1 MAVYQSLLDLIGR
14 TPVVEVSGFDLGP
27 CRLFLKLE
35 LMNPGGSIKDRVAVG
50 LIEAAE
56 TRGDIAPPRLL
67 VEATAGNT
75 GIGLA
80 LVALRKGYP
89 LLLVVPDKMSGE
101 KVSQLRAMG
110 VEILVTR
117 SDVSRGHPEYY
128 QDLAE
133 RLARERGGYYINQ
146 FGNPD
151 NPRVHEQSTGP
162 EIWEQMEGN
171 LDAVVLGAG
180 TTGTLTGVGRY
191 LKGKNP
197 KIEIVLA
204 DPAGSVVAGYLKT
217 GQLAKKGSWLVEGIG
232 EDYIP
237 PIGDLG
243 LVDRVFTIPDAE
255 SFAMVRELLRTTGIL
270 AGTSTGTLMSAALR
284 YAREQTV
291 PKRILTLA
299 CDTGTRYLSK
309 VFNTGWLYEHGLI
322 PQRRQGDLRDFVSRR
337 QSDGQIVAVTP
348 EDSLEVAYRRMRQGE
363 FSQLPVVSDGR
374 WVGLL
379 TETDVMSA
387 LAKDCRLFSSPV
399 RSVSRRELVS
409 LDSKAS
415 LNELILRL
423 ESEPTVGIL
432 KDGQFYGLVTRSD
445 VIIQFRR
452 MAEAMERHP

>member
-1 MAVYQSLLDLIGR
+1 M
-14 TPVVEVSGFDLGP
+14 EVHGFDLGP

-50 LIEAAE
+50 LIESAE
-56 TRGDIAPPRLL
+56 TRGDISPPRLL

-89 LLLVVPDKMSGE
+89 LLLVVPDKMSSE
-101 KVSQLRAMG
+101 KIAQLRAMG
-110 VEILVTR
+110 VEIRITR

-133 RLARERGGYYINQ
+133 RMAREQGGYYINQ
-146 FGNPD
+146 FGSPD
-151 NPRVHEQSTGP
+151 NPRVHEQTTGP
-162 EIWEQMEGN
+162 EIWEQMAGD

-180 TTGTLTGVGRY
+180 TTGTVTGVGRY
-191 LKGKNP
+191 LKRQNP
-197 KIEIVLA
+197 AIEIILA
-204 DPAGSVVAGYLKT
+204 DPVGSVVAGYLET
-217 GQLAKKGSWLVEGIG
+217 GRVAKKGSWLVEGIG

-237 PIGDLG
+237 PIGDLS
-243 LVDRVFTIPDAE
+243 LVDRAFTIPDAE
-255 SFAMVRELLRTTGIL
+255 SFAMVRELLRTTGVL

-284 YAREQTV
+284 YAHEQTA

-309 VFNTGWLYEHGLI
+309 VFNAGWLYEQGLV
-322 PQRRQGDLRDFVSRR
+322 PQRRLGDLRDFVSRR
-337 QSDGQIVAVTP
+337 QADGEVVTVAP

-363 FSQLPVVSDGR
+363 FSQLPVMSGGR
-374 WVGLL
+374 LVGLL

-387 LAKDCRLFSSPV
+387 LAKDCRLFSSTV
-399 RSVSRRELVS
+399 KSVSKHDLVT
-409 LDSKAS
+409 LDSRS
-415 LNELILRL
+415 PLNDLVMKL
-423 ESEPTVGIL
+423 ETEPTVAIL
-432 KDGQFYGLVTRSD
+432 QGGQFYGLVTHSD

-452 MAEAMERHP
+452 MAKAVESSP

>member
-1 MAVYQSLLDLIGR
+1 M
-14 TPVVEVSGFDLGP
+14 EVSGFDLGP

-56 TRGDIAPPRLL
+56 TRGDISPPRLL

-151 NPRVHEQSTGP
+151 NPRIHEQSTGP

-191 LKGKNP
+191 LKRKNP

-237 PIGDLG
+237 PIGDLS
-243 LVDRVFTIPDAE
+243 LVDRAFTIPDAE
-255 SFAMVRELLRTTGIL
+255 SFAMVRDLLRTTGIL
-270 AGTSTGTLMSAALR
+270 AGTSTGALMSAAVR

-309 VFNTGWLYEHGLI
+309 VFNAGWLYEHGLT

-337 QSDGQIVAVTP
+337 QSDGQVVTVAP

-363 FSQLPVVSDGR
+363 FSQLPVMSSDGR
-374 WVGLL
+374 LVGLL

-399 RSVSRRELVS
+399 KSVPKRGLVT
-409 LDSKAS
+409 LDSSAS
-415 LNELILRL
+415 LNELVMKL
-423 ESEPTVGIL
+423 EAEPSVGIL
-432 KDGQFYGLVTRSD
+432 RDGQFYGLVTRSD

-452 MAEAMERHP
+452 MAEAMARHP